1 MEEDKKSKKF
11 ILSAKQ
17 YRGDTAVMSIR
28 LPSDM
33 IKPIDKI
40 AEETGRTRN
49 EVVQKCITYA
59 LDNIEIQIN

>member
-1 MEEDKKSKKF
+1 MEEDKKAKKF
-11 ILSAKQ
+11 ILSVKQ

-33 IKPIDKI
+33 IKAIDKI

>member
-1 MEEDKKSKKF
+1 MEEDKKAKKF
-11 ILSAKQ
+11 ILFAKQ

-33 IKPIDKI
+33 IKAIDKI

-49 EVVQKCITYA
+49 EIIQKSIAFA
-59 LDNIEIQIN
+59 LDNIEIHN

>member
-1 MEEDKKSKKF
+1 MEETKTKKF
-11 ILSAKQ
+11 VLSAKQ

-33 IKPIDKI
+33 IKAIDKI